1 MVALPYWRVRLFD
14 LEVPQQRLSSNPIH
28 VIDGGIGVKKKKRI
42 AMRVQMRRAAIIVLM
57 A

>member
-28 VIDGGIGVKKKKRI
+28 VIDGAIGEKKGK
-42 AMRVQMRRAAIIVLM
+42 VLQ
-57 A
+57 